1 MFTYRTSKSVKLF
14 EKHAII
20 QKHLENGTANR
31 FYNELGYTQI
41 GTVYI
46 AYYTGCSNSH
56 YPSVQIRNSD
66 I

>member
-1 MFTYRTSKSVKLF
+1 MFTYRTSKPVKLF

-20 QKHLENGTANR
+20 QKHLENGTAN
-31 FYNELGYTQI
+31 FFTMDYTQI
-41 GTVYI
+41 GTVYV

-56 YPSVQIRNSD
+56 YPSVQIYRNSD